1 MTDQEEHALVHFRN
15 GLSIQPLQM
24 AAIERELD
32 RLLVSVPAKMILL
45 VDTSGQLVSAV
56 GDVHAI
62 DTTGLGSLIAGD
74 LAASQ
79 MIARMTGEFQE
90 FQMIL
95 REGERSHMI
104 ISEAGPHLTFL
115 VQFSKDVPLGWAR
128 KLIQRQA
135 TILNHLADQSYQE
148 NEAPAAA
155 FMGSGDLP
163 DMFSDALDD
172 IWKG

>member
-1 MTDQEEHALVHFRN
+1 MDDQDEHDLLKFRS
-15 GLSIQPLQM
+15 GLSIQPSQM
-24 AAIERELD
+24 AAIEKELAS
-32 RLLVSVPAKMILL
+32 LLEAVPAKMILL

-56 GDVHAI
+56 GDVREI

-95 REGERSHMI
+95 REGERSHMV
-104 ISEAGPHLTFL
+104 ISEAGHHLTFL
-115 VQFSKDVPLGWAR
+115 VQFSREVPIGWAR

-135 TILNHLADQSYQE
+135 TILKNLAEEPGPANDE
-148 NEAPAAA
+148 PAAA
-155 FMGSGDLP
+155 FIGSGDLP